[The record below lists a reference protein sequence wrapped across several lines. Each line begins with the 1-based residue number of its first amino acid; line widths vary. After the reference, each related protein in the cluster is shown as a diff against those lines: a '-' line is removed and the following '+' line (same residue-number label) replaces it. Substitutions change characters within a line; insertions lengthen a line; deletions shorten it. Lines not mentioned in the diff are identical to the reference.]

1 MISYNN
7 LSSINLYPESKNRF
21 FIKKETADNDL
32 HLENALIEFEFSAKD
47 SLTMYANGITYFSA
61 KKVIPSP
68 LISLSEKSMSEYIGN
83 YVASLASYN
92 FQISKVNNSL
102 MISTGGNTAKL
113 YPIATN
119 KFFLQ
124 ITGLDLEATFSK
136 DDSGKISKVY
146 ISRNGEMLM
155 TANKSE

>member
-1 MISYNN
+1 
-7 LSSINLYPESKNRF
+7 
-21 FIKKETADNDL
+21 
-32 HLENALIEFEFSAKD
+32 
-47 SLTMYANGITYFSA
+47 
-61 KKVIPSP
+61 
-68 LISLSEKSMSEYIGN
+68 
-83 YVASLASYN
+83 
-92 FQISKVNNSL
+92 